1 MKKLNLAIA
10 GSGYSAR
17 LFHVPFFKIDP
28 RFNIKKFFE
37 RSTER
42 SKEWVA
48 DAEIVRDY
56 ARLLTPDID
65 LVVITTPNQTHYDMV
80 KAALLAGKHVLVEK
94 PLVATSSEAIELAN
108 LAKERNVVLYV
119 YQNRRWDSHI
129 LAAQQILAQGLLGEP
144 IDCEIR
150 IDRFAKTKN
159 PKVWKETGDA
169 GTGLVYDLGVHLIDQ
184 AVYLFG
190 RPQAVFADIRY
201 QHEGTLVDDNFDIH
215 LYYASGLKVSA
226 MASKY
231 AREPAPAFSL
241 HGKRGSYV
249 KQDVDIQEAQLAK
262 GVVPTGDW
270 YRETEE
276 LWGVLHT
283 EIEGEIVRK
292 PYPNVKVS
300 YQGLIDNLYDSVVNG
315 ATPIVTAEQ
324 AAFVLHIIEKAFDS
338 ARQGKKVE
346 L

>member
-1 MKKLNLAIA
+1 MKKLNVAVA

-17 LFHVPFFKIDP
+17 LFHVPFFKADP

-37 RSTER
+37 RNTER
-42 SKEWVA
+42 GKEWV
-48 DAEIVRDY
+48 DNAEIVHDY
-56 ARLLTPDID
+56 AQLFTHDID

-80 KAALLAGKHVLVEK
+80 KAALTAGKHVLVEK
-94 PLVATSSEAIELAN
+94 PLVATSSEAMELAT
-108 LAKERNVVLYV
+108 LAQKQKVVLYV

-129 LAAQQILAQGLLGEP
+129 LAARQILTEGLIGEP
-144 IDCEIR
+144 VDCEIR
-150 IDRFAKTKN
+150 IERFSKTKN

-184 AVYLFG
+184 AVHLFG
-190 RPQAVFADIRY
+190 KPQAVFADIRY
-201 QHEGTLVDDNFDIH
+201 QHEGALVDDNFDIH
-215 LYYASGLKVSA
+215 LYYEGGLKVSV

-241 HGKRGSYV
+241 HGKLGSYV
-249 KQDVDIQEAQLAK
+249 KQGVDIQEAQLAK
-262 GVVPTGDW
+262 GVAPIGDW
-270 YRETEE
+270 YREAEE

-292 PYPNVKVS
+292 PYPNVKES
-300 YQGLIDNLYDSVVNG
+300 YQGLIDNLYDAVANG
-315 ATPIVTAEQ
+315 AALAVTAEQ
-324 AAFVLHIIEKAFDS
+324 AAFVLHIIEKAFES
-338 ARQGKKVE
+338 ARQGKKMT